1 MNFDI
6 IDFMKTVLVMSM
18 MGLAL
23 VACQQQQQQIQTE
36 KDAPGKILPVKK

>member
-1 MNFDI
+1 
-6 IDFMKTVLVMSM
+6 MKTVMVMTL

-36 KDAPGKILPVKK
+36 KDYPVMILPIKK